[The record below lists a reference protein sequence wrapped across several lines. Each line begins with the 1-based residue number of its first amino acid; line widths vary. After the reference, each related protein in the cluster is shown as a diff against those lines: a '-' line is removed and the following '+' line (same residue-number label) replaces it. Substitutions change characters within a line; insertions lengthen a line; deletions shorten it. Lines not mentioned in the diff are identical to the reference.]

1 MLSSWTPESCESGN
15 MQAHELSNL
24 FDPKTIAVVGAS
36 SDLTKPG
43 ARLMAYCLKL
53 GAPVKLFPINPNRPE
68 VMGKKAFSRVTEV
81 PDDIDVVCVAVPRQ
95 AVQTVVEDC
104 VTKKAKFIVVFS
116 AGFSEIGN
124 REQQTKL
131 VQTAKNAGCRI
142 MGPNCQGL
150 ISTVNNVILSYHSC
164 LDTTPVRGKI
174 ALVTQ
179 SGALGGYLTGA
190 FWERKIGISHFVS
203 TGNES
208 DLEVSEFVKFLVTD
222 SNTKVITLF
231 LEGIRNGPKFR
242 QAAEEAVRA
251 KKPIIVVKTGKS
263 EKGRQS
269 ALTHTGA
276 MTGSDKVY
284 DALFKQLG
292 ILRVKTMEE
301 LIEGAAALASQP
313 LPTGNRIAFISPSGA
328 ACSLVSDVC
337 DDLGLKVADLSGKTL
352 ARVKSLLPEM
362 AVAKNPLDV
371 VYVYG
376 NPNARTMIGD
386 LIEAMATDPNVDMVI
401 PGLTIGGTV
410 ANEVAA
416 YCLESIRKVREKTS
430 KPVLFWWATD
440 RDSFARAESLFSK
453 NEVPLYT
460 TPERAVTAAA
470 IMFEYA
476 DYLQRR
482 TK

>member
-1 MLSSWTPESCESGN
+1 MKSY
-15 MQAHELSNL
+15 ELSNL
-24 FDPKTIAVVGAS
+24 FNPKTIAIVGAS

-43 ARLMAYCLKL
+43 ARLMAYCLKFEVP
-53 GAPVKLFPINPNRPE
+53 AKLFPINPNRPE
-68 VMGKKAFSRVTEV
+68 VMGKKAFHTVTEV
-81 PDDIDVVCVAVPRQ
+81 SDDIDVACVAIPRQ
-95 AVQTVVEDC
+95 AVQTVIEDC
-104 VTKKAKFIVVFS
+104 VAKKVKFIVVFS

-131 VQTAKNAGCRI
+131 VQTAKDAGCRV

-150 ISTVNNVILSYHSC
+150 ISSVNNVIVSYHSC
-164 LDTTPVRGKI
+164 LDTTPVKGKI

-208 DLEVSEFVKFLVTD
+208 DLETSEFIDFLVAD
-222 SNTKVITLF
+222 SNTKVIALF
-231 LEGIRNGPKFR
+231 LEGAKNGTKFR
-242 QAAEEAVRA
+242 EAAEKALQA
-251 KKPIIVVKTGKS
+251 KKPIIVLKTGKS

-292 ILRVKTMEE
+292 ILRVKTMED
-301 LIEGAAALASQP
+301 LIEGAVALASQP
-313 LPTGNRIAFISPSGA
+313 LPAGNRIAFISPSGA
-328 ACSLVSDVC
+328 ACSLVSDVSEE
-337 DDLGLKVADLSGKTL
+337 LGLKIADLSDKTL
-352 ARVKSLLPEM
+352 ARIKSLLPDM

-386 LIEAMATDPNVDMVI
+386 LIEAMAIDPNVDMVI
-401 PGLTIGGTV
+401 PGLTIGGRV
-410 ANEVAA
+410 ADEVVD
-416 YCLESIRKVREKTS
+416 YGLESIRKVRERTG

-440 RDSFARAESLFSK
+440 RNSFARAESLFSK

-460 TPERAVTAAA
+460 APERAVNAASV
-470 IMFEYA
+470 MFEYA
-476 DYLQRR
+476 NHLQRR